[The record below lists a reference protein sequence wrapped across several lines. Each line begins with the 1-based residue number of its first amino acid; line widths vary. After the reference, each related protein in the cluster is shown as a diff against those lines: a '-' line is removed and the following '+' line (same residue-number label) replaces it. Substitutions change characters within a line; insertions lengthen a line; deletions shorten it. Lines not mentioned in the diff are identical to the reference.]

1 MVPPSPSAVLLLDE
15 HHRVVRANEH
25 AARLL
30 GFPSSEA
37 LIARRAKLSDLVVDP
52 FEPGAFGE
60 PRTASV
66 RRQNAPEVVVQME
79 VSCLD
84 GDAAKVWAVVM
95 RDVDAPS
102 SRATAHDLK
111 NALMGI
117 LGNIELAKL
126 AMDDRTVLRERLDS
140 AEVALRRAT
149 ALARDDKECARPVG
163 GLRVLLMDDDPVVRD
178 VLTEML
184 EQLGCR
190 VTTVADGLSAVT
202 AYRRSM
208 VEEDVYGAVILDLT
222 VERGMGGEET
232 ARLLRD
238 IDVRVHA
245 IATSGSVFDPA
256 MVHPGE
262 HGFAR
267 AMVKPFS
274 LVDLEGILAEI
285 RTSG

>member
-1 MVPPSPSAVLLLDE
+1 MVPPSSPSAILLLDE
-15 HHRVVRANEH
+15 NHRIVSANEH
-25 AARLL
+25 AVRLL
-30 GFPSSEA
+30 GFPSARA
-37 LIARRAKLSDLVVDP
+37 LVGQHAKLSDLVV
-52 FEPGAFGE
+52 EPPELGTVEE

-66 RRQNAPEVVVQME
+66 RRQGAPDVVVEME
-79 VSCLD
+79 VTSLD
-84 GDAAKVWAVVM
+84 GEAGKAWVVVM
-95 RDVDAPS
+95 REPT
-102 SRATAHDLK
+102 SRATTHDLK

-117 LGNIELAKL
+117 LGNIGLAKL
-126 AMDDRTVLRERLDS
+126 AVDDRVVLLERLDT
-140 AEVALRRAT
+140 AEMALHRAT
-149 ALARDDKECARPVG
+149 ALAQSGKERARPVVG
-163 GLRVLLMDDDPVVRD
+163 VRVLLMDDDAVVRD

-190 VTTVADGLSAVT
+190 VTTVEDGLAAVT

-222 VERGMGGEET
+222 VERGVGGKET

-256 MVHPGE
+256 MVHPAE

-274 LVDLEGILAEI
+274 LADLERVLAEI

>member
-25 AARLL
+25 AACLL
-30 GFPSSEA
+30 GFPSSNA
-37 LIARRAKLSDLVVDP
+37 LIARRAKLSDLVVEP
-52 FEPGAFGE
+52 FELGAFGE

-66 RRQNAPEVVVQME
+66 RRYNAPEVVVQME
-79 VSCLD
+79 VSSLV
-84 GDAAKVWAVVM
+84 GEAGEAWAVVM

-126 AMDDRTVLRERLDS
+126 AVDDRTVLIERLDN
-140 AEVALRRAT
+140 ADLALRRAT
-149 ALARDDKECARPVG
+149 ALAQAGKERARPPG
-163 GLRVLLMDDDPVVRD
+163 GVRVLLMDDDPVVRD

-190 VTTVADGLSAVT
+190 VTTVEDGLAAVA

-208 VEEDVYGAVILDLT
+208 VEEDAYGAVILDLT

-238 IDVRVHA
+238 IDVHVHA
-245 IATSGSVFDPA
+245 VATSGSVFDPA
-256 MVHPGE
+256 MVDPAE

-274 LVDLEGILAEI
+274 LVDLERVLAEI
-285 RTSG
+285 KTSG